1 MVKNKKTLFLGTTKK
16 LPFQDTAK
24 KQPKMSPGGCLFTFK
39 YRARDGRDPSPF
51 IIMVSGRWKAKN
63 GGTYFNGVNL
73 KTLGATARARII
85 LEFGALPVG
94 SVSYNDIQAVA
105 GQDPECC
112 IRTYNVRKVRALH
125 KVGN

>member
-1 MVKNKKTLFLGTTKK
+1 MVKNKKTIYLGTTSK
-16 LPFQDTAK
+16 LPHQDTAV
-24 KQPKMSPGGCLFTFK
+24 KQPKTSPKGCLFAFK

-51 IIMVSGRWKAKN
+51 IIMVSGRWKADN

-73 KTLGATARARII
+73 KTLGSETRAQII
-85 LEFGALPVG
+85 LEFGHLPVG
-94 SVSYNDIQAVA
+94 SVSYNDIKDIA

-125 KVGN
+125 KVQA

>member
-1 MVKNKKTLFLGTTKK
+1 MAKNKKTTYLGTTKK
-16 LPFQDTAK
+16 LPYQNIAK
-24 KQPKMSPGGCLFTFK
+24 KQPKIVQGGCLFTFN

-51 IIMVSGRWKAKN
+51 IIMVSGRWKADN

-73 KTLGATARARII
+73 KTLGASARNKII